1 MTAGKVGPRGRGN
14 LGLAARRIPC
24 MLTPPA
30 SFYIDPARLEH
41 ERDTVFARSWQ
52 LVGRVEQLAQP
63 GDYFTTQLDS
73 EPLLF
78 TNDNGTLRGFF
89 NVCRHRAGPV
99 AIGCGRAQ
107 RLSCRYHGW
116 TYDLSGQLVRAME
129 MDGAQGFDP
138 ANIRLRS
145 IAVHRFGPLLFAALD
160 PTTPPFDDVYPGV
173 SAHCAPLGL
182 ERMRYV
188 TTRDY
193 PVKANWKI
201 YVDNY
206 LEGYHIPLVHPSL
219 NRELD
224 YRQYITELG
233 ERHVLQYAPV
243 KEGSAQLYRASDE
256 LKPGQETQVAF
267 YYWLFPNTMLN
278 VYEGQLQT
286 NIVIPVDASNTIVRF
301 EWYSFEPAPDPATH
315 ERWNEL
321 ARFSEEI
328 QGEDAFICEA
338 VQTNLR
344 SRAYLPGPYSPKRE
358 EGVRLF
364 HRLMGAGSQS

>member
-1 MTAGKVGPRGRGN
+1 
-14 LGLAARRIPC
+14 

-30 SFYIDPARLEH
+30 AFYVDPARLEL
-41 ERDTVFARSWQ
+41 ERETVFARSWQ
-52 LVGRVEQLAQP
+52 LVGRADQLAQP
-63 GDYFTTQLDS
+63 GDYFTTQLGN
-73 EPLLF
+73 EPLLL

-99 AIGCGRAQ
+99 ALGCGRAQ

-116 TYDLSGQLVRAME
+116 TYDLAGRLVRAME
-129 MDGAQGFDP
+129 MEGAAGFDP
-138 ANIRLRS
+138 ANIRLQP

-160 PTTPPFDDVYPGV
+160 PATPSFDEFHPGV
-173 SAHCAPLGL
+173 SAQCAPLGL
-182 ERMRYV
+182 ERMGYV

-193 PVKANWKI
+193 PVNANWKV

-224 YRQYITELG
+224 YRQYVTELG
-233 ERHVLQYAPV
+233 PRHVLQYAPI
-243 KEGSAQLYRASDE
+243 KEGTAEHYRANGD
-256 LKPGQETQVAF
+256 GTQAL
-267 YYWLFPNTMLN
+267 YYWLFPNIMLN
-278 VYEGQLQT
+278 IYEGQLQT
-286 NIVIPVDASNTIVRF
+286 NVVIPIDADRTIVRF
-301 EWYSFEPAPDPATH
+301 EWYSFEPLPDPATH

-328 QGEDAFICEA
+328 QAEDASICEI
-338 VQTNLR
+338 VQKNMR
-344 SRAYLPGPYSPKRE
+344 SRAYAPGPYSPKRE

-364 HRLMGAGSQS
+364 HRLMGAS